1 MNDEEDPFKGLE
13 DDDVD
18 DPVLTLGADVS
29 ILKERFAGQIDDD
42 ISLDEYIDFDIEV
55 STSHVN

>member
-1 MNDEEDPFKGLE
+1 MLTI
-13 DDDVD
+13 
-18 DPVLTLGADVS
+18 LTLGADPS